1 MNKKVCLS
9 IGYHELILDA
19 DVAYTLFDTINSGEI
34 YMLDSDYV
42 KDENGNQVVVKKLKS
57 FNDRVLMKG
66 VSHEEYAMW
75 KLAGVSK

>member
-34 YMLDSDYV
+34 YMLDTDYV
-42 KDENGNQVVVKKLKS
+42 KNDAGDSVPVKKLRS
-57 FNDRVLMKG
+57 FNDRILMKG